1 MGVTP
6 GVTGFVLNKGETTM
20 FKTAV
25 TTWDYRVMKT
35 DQETEAAEVDK
46 FIKKTTPVCSPT

>member
-6 GVTGFVLNKGETTM
+6 GVTGFVLNMGETTV

-25 TTWDYRVMKT
+25 ITRDHSAMKT
-35 DQETEAAEVDK
+35 DQDTEAAEVDSDPL
-46 FIKKTTPVCSPT
+46 TSS

>member
-25 TTWDYRVMKT
+25 TTRDHRAMKT
-35 DQETEAAEVDK
+35 DQDTEAAEVDSD
-46 FIKKTTPVCSPT
+46 P